1 MEEWCKMA
9 ELRVI
14 LPDDVD
20 RYIDSVIR
28 SGMFGN
34 KAELA
39 RAAIVHFLNT
49 LGPISKG
56 YDTETAFS
64 PEGRIYQ
71 LEYARESVQRG
82 RPVVGLV
89 CNDGAVL
96 ATENPVSGA
105 ESLIVANPGIRK
117 ISENILIGFS
127 GLAADAMM
135 VMDHLKPLDLKT
147 EEKVLSAIREIYW
160 NHTLRRD
167 TRPLGA
173 SLLVVTCF
181 SRPRLFE
188 VEPGGMITECVASV
202 IGRDSERARLA
213 LSGEYKKMAI
223 KSTGRLI
230 ASILGEGKE
239 YAVETMLATE

>member
-1 MEEWCKMA
+1 MA

-20 RYIDSVIR
+20 RYLESLIR

-49 LGPISKG
+49 IGPISKG
-56 YDTETAFS
+56 YDNDTAFS
-64 PEGRIYQ
+64 PDGRIYQ

-82 RPVVGLV
+82 RPVMGMI
-89 CNDGAVL
+89 CSDGVVL
-96 ATENPVSGA
+96 ATENPSGGA
-105 ESLIVANPGIRK
+105 DALLVAVPCIRK
-117 ISENILIGFS
+117 ISDNIMIGYS
-127 GLAADAMM
+127 GLAVDAMM

-147 EEKVLSAIREIYW
+147 EEKIISAIREIYW
-160 NHTLRRD
+160 NHTLNKE

-173 SLLVVTCF
+173 SLLVATCF

-188 VEPGGMITECVASV
+188 VDPSGMITECVAGA
-202 IGRDSERARLA
+202 IGGGSNSAKAMLA
-213 LSGEYKKMAI
+213 SQYKPMPMKQ
-223 KSTGRLI
+223 TGRLM
-230 ASILGEGKE
+230 ATVLGEGKK
-239 YAVETMLATE
+239 YSVETLISD

>member
-1 MEEWCKMA
+1 MT

-14 LPDDVD
+14 LPDEVD
-20 RYIDSVIR
+20 RYLESAIK

-56 YDTETAFS
+56 YDTETSFS
-64 PEGRIYQ
+64 PDGRIFQ

-89 CNDGAVL
+89 CSDGAVL
-96 ATENPVSGA
+96 ATENLSEGPD
-105 ESLIVANPGIRK
+105 SLLVANPGIRR
-117 ISENILIGFS
+117 ISDNIAIGYS
-127 GLAADAMM
+127 GLAVDAMM

-147 EEKVLSAIREIYW
+147 EEKIITAIREMYW
-160 NHTLRRD
+160 NNTLRRD

-173 SLLVVTCF
+173 SLLVATCF

-188 VEPGGMITECVASV
+188 VEPGGMINECVAGI
-202 IGRDSERARLA
+202 IGSGSGASRSALA
-213 LSGEYKKMAI
+213 AEYKKTAT
-223 KSTGRLI
+223 KNTGKLI
-230 ASILGEGKE
+230 ASMLGEGRE
-239 YAVETMLATE
+239 YTVETVMAGG

>member
-1 MEEWCKMA
+1 MA
-9 ELRVI
+9 ELRLI
-14 LPDDVD
+14 LPDEVD
-20 RYIDSVIR
+20 RYLESAIR

-56 YDTETAFS
+56 YDTETSFS
-64 PEGRIYQ
+64 PDGRIFQ

-89 CNDGAVL
+89 CSDGAVL
-96 ATENPVSGA
+96 ATENLSEGPD
-105 ESLIVANPGIRK
+105 SLLVANPGIRR
-117 ISENILIGFS
+117 ISDNIAIGYS
-127 GLAADAMM
+127 GLAVDAMM

-147 EEKVLSAIREIYW
+147 EEKIITAIREMYW
-160 NHTLRRD
+160 NNTLRRD

-173 SLLVVTCF
+173 SLLVATCF

-188 VEPGGMITECVASV
+188 VEPGGMINECVAGI
-202 IGRDSERARLA
+202 IGSGSGASRSALA
-213 LSGEYKKMAI
+213 AEYKKTAT
-223 KSTGRLI
+223 KNTGKLI
-230 ASILGEGKE
+230 ASMLGEGRE
-239 YAVETMLATE
+239 YTVETVMAGG

>member
-1 MEEWCKMA
+1 MA

-14 LPDDVD
+14 IPDDVD
-20 RYIDSVIR
+20 RYLESVIR

-82 RPVVGLV
+82 QPVVGLI

-96 ATENPVSGA
+96 ATEIPVSGPDT
-105 ESLIVANPGIRK
+105 LLVATPGIKK
-117 ISENILIGFS
+117 ISDNIMIGYS
-127 GLAADAMM
+127 GLAVDAMM

-147 EEKVLSAIREIYW
+147 EEKVISAIREMYW

-188 VEPGGMITECVASV
+188 VEPGGLITECVASV
-202 IGRDSERARLA
+202 IGSGSEASKLS
-213 LSGEYKKMAI
+213 LSGDYKKMAI
-223 KSTGRLI
+223 KGTGRLI
-230 ASILGEGKE
+230 AKVLGEGKE
-239 YAVETMLATE
+239 YAVETIMSE

>member
-1 MEEWCKMA
+1 MA

-20 RYIDSVIR
+20 RYLESLIR

-49 LGPISKG
+49 IGPISKG
-56 YDTETAFS
+56 YDTDTAFS
-64 PEGRIYQ
+64 PDGRLYQ

-82 RPVVGLV
+82 RPVMGLV
-89 CNDGAVL
+89 CNDGVVL
-96 ATENPVSGA
+96 ATENPTDGT
-105 ESLIVANPGIRK
+105 ESLVVSAPCIRK
-117 ISENILIGFS
+117 ISESIAIGYS

-135 VMDHLKPLDLKT
+135 VMDKLKPLDLKT
-147 EEKVLSAIREIYW
+147 EEKAISAIREIYW
-160 NHTLRRD
+160 SHTLNKD

-173 SLLVVTCF
+173 SLLIATCF

-188 VEPGGMITECVASV
+188 ADPSGMITECVAGA
-202 IGRDSERARLA
+202 IGGGSDSARGQLA
-213 LSGEYKKMAI
+213 SQYKPMSI
-223 KSTGRLI
+223 KQTGRLM
-230 ASILGEGKE
+230 AAVLGEGKK
-239 YAVETMLATE
+239 YSVETLMSD

>member
-1 MEEWCKMA
+1 MA

-56 YDTETAFS
+56 YDQETAFS

-82 RPVVGLV
+82 RPVLGII

-96 ATENPVSGA
+96 ATENMVKGA
-105 ESLIVANPGIRK
+105 DALVVANPGIRK
-117 ISENILIGFS
+117 ISENIMIGYS
-127 GLAADAMM
+127 GLAVDAMM

-160 NHTLRRD
+160 NQTLRRD

-181 SRPRLFE
+181 TRPRLFE
-188 VEPGGMITECVASV
+188 IEPGGMITECVAGV
-202 IGRDSERARLA
+202 IGSGSESSNIKLA
-213 LSGEYKKMAI
+213 NEYRKTAI
-223 KSTGRLI
+223 KSTGKLI
-230 ASILGEGKE
+230 ASVLGEGKE
-239 YAVETMLATE
+239 YSVETILTAE